1 LSDPICIPAGAGKR
15 RPLAVQG
22 RKHTAKPVARAARRT
37 GEHGGE
43 LQNIAAPRESA
54 PSATTGRPRLPS
66 RSGGII
72 AARQPS
78 DCADPP
84 VEARSQRTADLLVVT
99 VAGRIDHSNADEL
112 QRALAPAV
120 AEAGAAIVLD
130 FAAVEYISSMG
141 LRALMVAAKG
151 VRARQGRIGIAALQ
165 PVVREI
171 FDISRFDHVLEV
183 YATVADAMASL
194 STPVAG
200 AGGPAR

>member
-1 LSDPICIPAGAGKR
+1 M
-15 RPLAVQG
+15 
-22 RKHTAKPVARAARRT
+22 
-37 GEHGGE
+37 
-43 LQNIAAPRESA
+43 
-54 PSATTGRPRLPS
+54 
-66 RSGGII
+66 
-72 AARQPS
+72 
-78 DCADPP
+78 
-84 VEARSQRTADLLVVT
+84 T

-200 AGGPAR
+200 AGGTAR

>member
-1 LSDPICIPAGAGKR
+1 M
-15 RPLAVQG
+15 
-22 RKHTAKPVARAARRT
+22 
-37 GEHGGE
+37 
-43 LQNIAAPRESA
+43 
-54 PSATTGRPRLPS
+54 
-66 RSGGII
+66 
-72 AARQPS
+72 
-78 DCADPP
+78 
-84 VEARSQRTADLLVVT
+84 EARSQRTADLLVVT

-194 STPVAG
+194 SAPVAG
-200 AGGPAR
+200 ASGPAGPAR